1 MTKTA
6 MLNITRWEGGNHIWG
21 SGAEEQN
28 KKSNLHLRIH
38 FFRKLEAEF
47 IFTQTILLLS
57 TKLQNQWHYGALDI
71 HSKNSNLQRLSFFS
85 ITSNGRK
92 SQNISK
98 SLNWFMNHMV
108 VNTYPGSWKAFLSR
122 VLGWLFLNHS
132 LEYADLNTMK
142 FHKHIHENLGCQQLC
157 MLLFSTKLHVDA
169 LWTN

>member
-6 MLNITRWEGGNHIWG
+6 TLNITRWEGGNHIWG

-47 IFTQTILLLS
+47 TFPQTILLLS

-71 HSKNSNLQRLSFFS
+71 HSKNFNLQRLSFFS
-85 ITSNGRK
+85 IISNGRK

-98 SLNWFMNHMV
+98 SLNWFMNHR
-108 VNTYPGSWKAFLSR
+108 KAFLSR

-169 LWTN
+169 LCTN